1 MKARFI
7 CRSGVIGLICLFNVL
22 SLHAQGSGNTLILGD
37 TSGSM
42 KGYSKAAANRLSALY
57 QLLYRNTAAPQLA
70 ALTSDPYGGGR
81 IAAVDKAAFFGIPVN
96 YHGETDLVLALQHI
110 QKQNGLTVF
119 VTDGMQSG
127 GTYLRVK
134 EEMLKMVR
142 DGWGMWLLALKLP
155 FDGVYDPEQSIDLE
169 VMGPAIQECAR
180 QNDNRSSVT
189 FKKGS
194 NRFYNYAGLKPLLF
208 FILSKDPI
216 AGRDLVRRLDFN
228 LKADPQY
235 SANVA
240 ELAPLFYRGLNFAAT
255 QPVSDFVHIDEVP
268 TGVIIRSDPIDG
280 VRLKEVTVP
289 VVWQAGEPLVP
300 QPFKESPSFSPPD
313 TVAWVEEEP
322 QAVADESDPEG
333 KLTPG
338 RFKVR
343 FVSEMPWYRK
353 LCFLP
358 FISCEDAKSDVLNL
372 QIWTEFQE
380 SPDPWGVALNVDN
393 SYQCPNRVYKL
404 TELARDLALA
414 AKERI
419 KPEERKVVKSLKLVV
434 GPL

>member
-7 CRSGVIGLICLFNVL
+7 CCVSIVGLICAFNVHPL
-22 SLHAQGSGNTLILGD
+22 RAQGRANTLILGD

-42 KGYSKAAANRLSALY
+42 KGYSKASANRLSALY

-70 ALTSDPYGGGR
+70 ALTSDSNGGGR
-81 IAAVDKAAFFGIPVN
+81 IAVVDKAAFFSAQGN
-96 YHGETDLVLALQHI
+96 YRGETDLVFALQHV

-134 EEMLKMVR
+134 EEMLKMVG
-142 DGWGMWLLALKLP
+142 DGWGLWLLALKLP
-155 FDGVYDPEQSIDLE
+155 FDGIYDPEQTIDLD
-169 VMGPAIQECAR
+169 VMGPSIQECAR
-180 QNDNRSSVT
+180 QNDNRAIVT

-208 FILSKDPI
+208 FILSKDVT
-216 AGRDLVRRLDFN
+216 AGRDLVQRLDFN

-235 SANVA
+235 SVNIA

-255 QPVSDFVHIDEVP
+255 QPVSDFVHIDEGP
-268 TGVIIRSDPIDG
+268 SGVIIRSDPVDE
-280 VRLKEVTVP
+280 VRLKEVIVP
-289 VVWQAGEPLVP
+289 VVWQAREPLVP
-300 QPFKESPSFSPPD
+300 QPFKESPSFAPPE

-333 KLTPG
+333 KQTPG

-343 FVSEMPWYRK
+343 FVSEVPWYRK

-358 FISCEDAKSDVLNL
+358 FISCEDAKSDALNL
-372 QIWTEFQE
+372 QVWTEFQE
-380 SPDPWGVALNVDN
+380 SPDPWWAALNVDN

-419 KPEERKVVKSLKLVV
+419 KPEERKIVKSLKLVV